1 MDEVLLVVCVARY
14 NRWMKYVR
22 LAPWNSYETV
32 GFDTP
37 KGHAVLHFLPFVFL
51 FGAVDNAR
59 LDNFEHDHQIWVKS
73 AVRRTQMRY
82 ATMMEQLEDAVDR
95 VDAVRGMRSLER
107 SQFIGTYI
115 KRLWYLYQSFLV
127 CHVCHLTD
135 AILGPVLRQ
144 KRRQPDSHLMCN
156 ELLGFV
162 VPIPS
167 KKLSKSDIDGAQ
179 FRTFRRLGCLLKTR
193 QGR

>member
-1 MDEVLLVVCVARY
+1 MDGVLIFVCVARY

-107 SQFIGTYI
+107 SQFIGIYI

>member
-107 SQFIGTYI
+107 SQFIGIYI

>member
-1 MDEVLLVVCVARY
+1 MDEVLLIVCVGRH

-107 SQFIGTYI
+107 SQFIGIYI

>member
-107 SQFIGTYI
+107 SQFIGIYI
-115 KRLWYLYQSFLV
+115 KRLWYLYRFFLV

>member
-1 MDEVLLVVCVARY
+1 MYAWLLGIPMNLSVLIPQKGMPFSTFC
-14 NRWMKYVR
+14 R
-22 LAPWNSYETV
+22 LFSYLALWTTQDWN
-32 GFDTP
+32 
-37 KGHAVLHFLPFVFL
+37 
-51 FGAVDNAR
+51 
-59 LDNFEHDHQIWVKS
+59 NFEHDHQIWVKS

-82 ATMMEQLEDAVDR
+82 ASMMEQLEDAVDR

-107 SQFIGTYI
+107 SPCIGIYI
-115 KRLWYLYQSFLV
+115 KCVWYLYQCFLV

-144 KRRQPDSHLMCN
+144 KRRQPDNHLMCN

-167 KKLSKSDIDGAQ
+167 KKPSKSDIDGAQ

>member
-1 MDEVLLVVCVARY
+1 MDEVLLIVCVARY

-107 SQFIGTYI
+107 SQFIGIYI

>member
-1 MDEVLLVVCVARY
+1 MCVARY

-22 LAPWNSYETV
+22 LASWNSYESV
-32 GFDTP
+32 GFNTP

-107 SQFIGTYI
+107 SQSIGFYTN
-115 KRLWYLYQSFLV
+115 L
-127 CHVCHLTD
+127 
-135 AILGPVLRQ
+135 
-144 KRRQPDSHLMCN
+144 
-156 ELLGFV
+156 
-162 VPIPS
+162 
-167 KKLSKSDIDGAQ
+167 
-179 FRTFRRLGCLLKTR
+179 
-193 QGR
+193 

>member
-1 MDEVLLVVCVARY
+1 MDEVLLIVCVARY

-107 SQFIGTYI
+107 SQYIGIYI
-115 KRLWYLYQSFLV
+115 KCLWYLYQYFWV

>member
-1 MDEVLLVVCVARY
+1 MCVARY

-107 SQFIGTYI
+107 SQFIGIYI
-115 KRLWYLYQSFLV
+115 IHLWYLYQSFLV

>member
-73 AVRRTQMRY
+73 AVRRAQMRY

-107 SQFIGTYI
+107 SQFIGIYI
-115 KRLWYLYQSFLV
+115 KRLWYLYRFFLV

>member
-107 SQFIGTYI
+107 SQFIGIYI
-115 KRLWYLYQSFLV
+115 IRLWYLYQSFLV

>member
-107 SQFIGTYI
+107 SQFIGIYI

-179 FRTFRRLGCLLKTR
+179 FRTFRRLGCMLKTR

>member
-1 MDEVLLVVCVARY
+1 MCVARY

-107 SQFIGTYI
+107 SQFIGIYI
-115 KRLWYLYQSFLV
+115 KRLWYLYRFFLV

>member
-1 MDEVLLVVCVARY
+1 MCVARY

-32 GFDTP
+32 GFETP

-59 LDNFEHDHQIWVKS
+59 LDNFEHDHQIWVKKL
-73 AVRRTQMRY
+73 VRRTQMRY
-82 ATMMEQLEDAVDR
+82 DSMMRQLEDAADH

-107 SQFIGTYI
+107 SHCIGIYTTI
-115 KRLWYLYQSFLV
+115 IWYLYQFFHV
-127 CHVCHLTD
+127 CQFCHLTD
-135 AILGPVLRQ
+135 AILGPVLGQ
-144 KRRQPDSHLMCN
+144 KRRLPDSHLMCN

-167 KKLSKSDIDGAQ
+167 KKPSNSDIDGAQ
-179 FRTFRRLGCLLKTR
+179 FRTFRRLGRLLKTR
-193 QGR
+193 QGQ

>member
-1 MDEVLLVVCVARY
+1 MCVARY

-107 SQFIGTYI
+107 SQFIGIYI

-167 KKLSKSDIDGAQ
+167 KKPSKSDIDGAQ